1 MQGTVTAARAAVRSS
16 RGYRLMASTDG
27 GGVNV
32 TAERP
37 QERRTWRASER
48 DGHGPRC
55 RELWEL
61 DPLVLLFIC
70 VPLFLLFVYL
80 PLSDWYLLVYVD

>member
-1 MQGTVTAARAAVRSS
+1 MELLVLLVLLTLLTRVAHPLENSQQLTSDFVYSVTAARAAVRCSW
-16 RGYRLMASTDG
+16 GYRLMASTDG

-48 DGHGPRC
+48 DGHGPR
-55 RELWEL
+55 
-61 DPLVLLFIC
+61 
-70 VPLFLLFVYL
+70 Y
-80 PLSDWYLLVYVD
+80 